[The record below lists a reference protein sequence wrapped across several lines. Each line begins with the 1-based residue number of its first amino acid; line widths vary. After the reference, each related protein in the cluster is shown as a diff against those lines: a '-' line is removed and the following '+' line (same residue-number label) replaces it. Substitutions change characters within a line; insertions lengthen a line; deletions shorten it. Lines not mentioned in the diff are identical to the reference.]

1 MDTLTCISTRR
12 SVRSYCDEAMP
23 LKELQT
29 IAEYGLYAPSAH
41 NQQAWNFFLISKKSD
56 FEFLGD
62 LMEFWKMI
70 PKSWGV
76 ILAAYDTSLLRSP
89 EFIQQDMGAAMQN
102 LLLAS
107 HAEGL
112 GAVWV
117 GLYPHEAEMQAIHQH
132 FQLPEAIVP
141 FALVAIGKPA
151 GELRGKSLKT
161 EGKIQIL

>member
-1 MDTLTCISTRR
+1 MNLQEALKTRR
-12 SVRSYCDEAMP
+12 SVRTYSNEVP
-23 LKELQT
+23 SQEL
-29 IAEYGLYAPSAH
+29 IEKVIEMACYAPSAH
-41 NQQAWNFFLISKKSD
+41 NQQARTFFLIAKAED
-56 FEFLGD
+56 RNFLGEV
-62 LMEFWKMI
+62 MEFGKMI
-70 PKSWGV
+70 PQAPWTV
-76 ILAAYDTSLLRSP
+76 LAAYDTSSLRSP

-132 FQLPEAIVP
+132 FQLPESIVP

-151 GELRGKSLKT
+151 GELREKRLKT